1 MIKFRERRTASVG
14 KKKKKPDETEK
25 ELLERKRI
33 KFQIYESLAS
43 IILTIVT
50 MLLAIVTAVLNWIE

>member
-1 MIKFRERRTASVG
+1 MIKSRERRTASVG

-25 ELLERKRI
+25 ELLDRKRI

-50 MLLAIVTAVLNWIE
+50 MILAIVTAVLNWIE